1 MKIVFC
7 DLPRIKNREAR
18 AYSLAMLRLLAPL
31 GIAAVLAA
39 SEAQPHDHQGK
50 LTPYQIGPPSLL
62 LSSSDEARLQ
72 SGKAVMQAIVSDD
85 AQSRRLIMVQ
95 DIPAPSSIVMG
106 SAACNPP
113 KHAHPSRCPSDDLC
127 ATRCAVCQSYRRPEP
142 L

>member
-1 MKIVFC
+1 
-7 DLPRIKNREAR
+7 
-18 AYSLAMLRLLAPL
+18 MLRLLAPL

-39 SEAQPHDHQGK
+39 SDSQPHDHQGK

-106 SAACNPP
+106 SATPSPP
-113 KHAHPSRCPSDDLC
+113 PEAPC
-127 ATRCAVCQSYRRPEP
+127 ATARAMTRALGAVPGALWTLTTTTAWFPELTP
-142 L
+142 A